1 MRDLLYKNLTSL
13 DKRKRIIASS
23 ETLDKEG
30 LRRVIHRHFVY
41 MVKEVAQRDDLK
53 PSPYVY
59 VLKERNN
66 VQQREK
72 FFCRIKGSMYL
83 AQDNKIFLILFT
95 HSLRISLEA
104 TPNPIPN

>member
-13 DKRKRIIASS
+13 DKKKRIIASS

-41 MVKEVAQRDDLK
+41 MVKEAKQQDNSK
-53 PSPYVY
+53 PTPYVY

-66 VQQREK
+66 AQQKEK

-83 AQDNKIFLILFT
+83 TQDNKLYLIVFM
-95 HSLRISLEA
+95 HSLKISLEA
-104 TPNPIPN
+104 MPNPVSN